1 MSDIQEASKSSK
13 KDFKREKG
21 TTHMPIARVQKIIKA
36 DKEME
41 NCGREATFL
50 IAVATEY
57 FIKYLTDAGYI
68 EARLDK
74 RNTIQYKDLGM
85 LNLCVQKPLLIK
97 TSAHAVDKSEELE
110 FLKEIIP
117 SKLTMQKA
125 LDLQHNKRNQVDG
138 PGNANQDDAI
148 PFEPP
153 HKNKKKTHA
162 QAEQMA
168 TEPLQPLEPPQS
180 DPQPMEE

>member
-74 RNTIQYKDLGM
+74 RNTIQYKDL
-85 LNLCVQKPLLIK
+85 
-97 TSAHAVDKSEELE
+97 AHAVDKSEELE

-125 LDLQHNKRNQVDG
+125 LELQHNKRNQVDG
-138 PGNANQDDAI
+138 PGNTNQDDAI